1 MASHGAPS
9 RSIAAI
15 ADPSAT
21 ALELP
26 TPRKRNAQD
35 MSVAAFPGCIV
46 RPAQAREVV
55 LDVEHRPLAAHFQQR
70 ALEPGEIA
78 LAPRRCGNAQ
88 AAAVEVD
95 QPTLAGGVEQDV
107 VRVEVGVVEAGTM
120 EARDHPAGFLPR
132 RIAAGD
138 GRALGE

>member
-70 ALEPGEIA
+70 AL
-78 LAPRRCGNAQ
+78 APRRCGNAQ

-107 VRVEVGVVEAGTM
+107 VRVEVGVIEARTM
-120 EARDHPAGFLPR
+120 EARDHPA
-132 RIAAGD
+132 
-138 GRALGE
+138 